1 MASDAA
7 RFYAANI
14 ILGLEYLH
22 SQGIAFR
29 DLKPENLLVTSK
41 GYLKFVDFGFA
52 KRIPFHEDGVLKLK
66 SGTMLGSPDYLAPEL
81 ILRHGHDHTVDL
93 WALGVIVYELIAGK
107 PAFDEENRNA
117 GYERACRADVVF
129 SDKVMAACPG
139 GVSLVKDLLVVES
152 HDRCGAGAN
161 GMAGLKVC
169 VWLCVCGCECASAQ
183 RSGHGIC
190 GHTYLTY
197 LVCRPTPG
205 SRDWIGKLWRR
216 RRSRH
221 RSCPRLPVRMT
232 GATSRWRTTRTTMKT
247 RLISTCPLPVT
258 RASGRISE

>member
-1 MASDAA
+1 MTSDAA

-169 VWLCVCGCECASAQ
+169 VWLCVRVRSDLAMASVGT
-183 RSGHGIC
+183 RI
-190 GHTYLTY
+190 
-197 LVCRPTPG
+197 
-205 SRDWIGKLWRR
+205 SRILSAG
-216 RRSRH
+216 
-221 RSCPRLPVRMT
+221 PRLVQGLGLGSSGSADDPCTVRARDYRC
-232 GATSRWRTTRTTMKT
+232 G
-247 RLISTCPLPVT
+247 
-258 RASGRISE
+258 